1 MSSLL
6 DDFDYYLSHQDELVA
21 EYNGKFIALKDG
33 VVLGAYESQRE
44 AIVETAKT
52 HELGTFLVQL
62 VGPGKSAYQQTF
74 HSRLRFG

>member
-6 DDFDYYLSHQDELVA
+6 DDFQYYLEHQDELVA
-21 EYNGKFIALKDG
+21 RYDGKFIVIQNG

-44 AIVETAKT
+44 AIVQTSKT

-74 HSRLRFG
+74 HSRLKFA